1 MGVYKR
7 PGMYIGATD
16 ADGLHHLIWEVVDN
30 SIDEA
35 MVAPED
41 GGVCDRVDVTLNADG
56 SVTVEDNGRGIPVK
70 NIADTDTSALEAVL
84 CNLHAGGKMSEEGER
99 SYKISGGLHGVGI
112 AVVNALSLKTVVEV
126 KRDKGLY
133 RIECGLTDGPNGL
146 IPGDVKVPVHKV
158 KGLRSAKDTGTKV
171 TFTPN
176 MSKFGKHKF
185 SRDVIARRL
194 RDSSYLN
201 PGVTIV
207 FKDKRNPDD
216 LFEKRYYSESG
227 IKELVRLSVEEHLSA
242 INDGKSDDQQH
253 RALLEE
259 PIVLHDSGG
268 MRMGGYNIALQWC
281 SSRGSDVSSFTN
293 SIRTKNGGVHVDGA
307 IQGIRDAITKMGR
320 MVNKLGE
327 DEKLDIVDI
336 KSGLH
341 AVIAAQDTEPQ
352 FKGQAKE
359 EMSTP
364 GYQRSISTDVSKVMW
379 AWIEN
384 NPAAADE
391 VLDKAIHEM
400 AVRKKLHRA
409 ALAEANKSAKG
420 ISAKDVPLVSA
431 TLHAARKKDPKRN
444 ELYIVE
450 GKSAGGSA
458 EEGRDADYQAILP
471 LRGKII
477 NALRYDM
484 DKVYRNA
491 EVHAIITALGT
502 GTEDS
507 CDPSKCRY
515 RRVIL
520 MADADPDGDH
530 ITNLLLILMWKLFK
544 PLFYEGVIYIAR
556 TPLYAYRPVSG
567 ERKFFRDDAALEA
580 YRRDNPDMDM
590 SRVKRYK
597 GLGEMDAVDLA
608 DSAMDPRVRDME
620 RVDPMGA
627 EDLVEE
633 FMYKAASNVK
643 PKDAAEAN
651 RYRLSYLVDST
662 DDIVGSSEDAD
673 SVLIS

>member
-41 GGVCDRVDVTLNADG
+41 GGVCDRVEVTLNQDG

-70 NIADTDTSALEAVL
+70 NIEDSDVSALEAVL

-126 KRDKGLY
+126 KRDRGLY
-133 RIECGLTDGPNGL
+133 RIECGLTDGPKGL
-146 IPGDVKVPVHKV
+146 IPGDVQVPVHKV
-158 KGLRSAKDTGTKV
+158 KGLRSGRDTGTKV

-176 MSKFGKHKF
+176 MEKFGKHRF
-185 SRDVIARRL
+185 SRSVVARRL

-207 FKDKRNPDD
+207 FKDNRDPSDP
-216 LFEKRYYSESG
+216 FEKRYYSESG
-227 IKELVRLSVEEHLSA
+227 IKELVRVSVDEHLESVNEGA
-242 INDGKSDDQQH
+242 SKDEGH

-259 PIVLHDSGG
+259 PIVLQDSGE
-268 MRMGGYNIALQWC
+268 MRMGGYSIALQWC
-281 SSRGSDVSSFTN
+281 SSRGSDVASFTN

-307 IQGIRDAITKMGR
+307 LQGIRNALTKMGR
-320 MVNKLGE
+320 MVGKLGDE
-327 DEKLDIVDI
+327 DRLDMVDI

-364 GYQRSISTDVSKVMW
+364 GYQRDISADVTKTMW
-379 AWIEN
+379 AWIES

-391 VLDKAIHEM
+391 VLDKALHEM
-400 AVRKKLHRA
+400 AVRKKLQKA
-409 ALAEANKSAKG
+409 ALAEANKGAKG
-420 ISAKDVPLVSA
+420 ISSKDVAPVSA
-431 TLHAARKKDPKRN
+431 TLHAARKRDPKRN
-444 ELYIVE
+444 EVYIVE

-458 EEGRDADYQAILP
+458 EEGRNADYQAVLP

-477 NALRYDM
+477 NAIKYPDR
-484 DKVYRNA
+484 VYRNS

-502 GTEDS
+502 GTEDN

-515 RRVIL
+515 RRVII

-530 ITNLLLILMWKLFK
+530 ITNLILALMWKLFK
-544 PLFYEGVIYIAR
+544 PLFYEGMVYIAR
-556 TPLYAYRPVSG
+556 TPLYAYRPASG
-567 ERKFFRDDAALEA
+567 EPMFFRDDAALNA
-580 YRRDNPDMDM
+580 YRKADPGMDM

-597 GLGEMDAVDLA
+597 GLGEMDATDLA
-608 DSAMDPRVRDME
+608 DSAMDPLKRDLE

-627 EDLVEE
+627 EEQVEE
-633 FMYKAASNVK
+633 FFYKAMSDVPARDK
-643 PKDAAEAN
+643 KEAD
-651 RYRLSYLVDST
+651 RYRFSFLMDSI
-662 DDIVGSSEDAD
+662 DGVEDVSEGSE